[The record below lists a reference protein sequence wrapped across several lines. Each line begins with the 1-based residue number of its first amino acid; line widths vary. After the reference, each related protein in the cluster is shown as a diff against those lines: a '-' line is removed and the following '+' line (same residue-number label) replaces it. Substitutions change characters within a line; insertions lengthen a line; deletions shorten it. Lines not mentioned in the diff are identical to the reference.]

1 MRQLASFLMF
11 AVALSAGAAEIWRY
25 KDADGQWH
33 YSDSRT
39 PGAERVIV
47 TPQGRS
53 SGTPP
58 APTYSSAPIVLP
70 QEIMNYAR
78 CVVTQPANDAVFQL
92 SQPVPASIN
101 IEPPLQPGHVV
112 EVLLNGAVYPNW
124 TPDMPGYSF
133 NDLVRGSYALSVRIK
148 DARGRVLCS
157 GPASNFHVRQATLL
171 SPARQPAKP
180 H

>member
-1 MRQLASFLMF
+1 MRQLASFLLFGF
-11 AVALSAGAAEIWRY
+11 ALTAGAAEIWRW
-25 KDADGQWH
+25 KDASGQWH
-33 YSDSRT
+33 FSDNPL
-39 PGAERVIV
+39 PGGEKVII

-53 SGTPP
+53 GGTPP

-92 SQPVPASIN
+92 SQTVPASISV
-101 IEPPLQPGHVV
+101 EPPLQPGHVV

-124 TPDMPGYSF
+124 TPDLPGYTF
-133 NDLVRGSYALSVRIK
+133 TDLYRGSYTLAVRVK

-157 GPASNFHVRQATLL
+157 GPATNFHVRQATLL